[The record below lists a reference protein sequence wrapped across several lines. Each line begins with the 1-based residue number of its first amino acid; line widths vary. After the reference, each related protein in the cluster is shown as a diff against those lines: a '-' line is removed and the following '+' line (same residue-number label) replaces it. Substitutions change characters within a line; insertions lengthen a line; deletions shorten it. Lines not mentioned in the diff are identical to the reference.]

1 MSKKNKKNKAKLLGY
16 GIDEKTSSL
25 LVRAFDVDRIKD
37 IKIEK
42 LLDSWDPRFKLIS
55 EGADKLPLPPLV
67 IEELKSNLRRNV
79 DLLTKEKIKDIFR
92 RAIKKYEAARVEPCE
107 PVGIVAAQSIGEPGT
122 QMTMRTF
129 HYAGVAELNVTLGLP
144 RLIEIVDARR
154 VPSTPLM
161 TIKLDEES
169 RYDREKAKELALRI
183 EATRITDI
191 GDISTSPEEAKIL
204 VELDERAL
212 AKRGITVEDVMKKIS
227 IGNAI
232 VKRDGLS
239 ISIQP
244 KVETYREMV
253 KLRDKILSLTLKGID
268 GIERVIMRK
277 EGGEYVLYT
286 EGSQFQK
293 VLNVKGVDAR
303 RTKTNNIY
311 EIADVLGI
319 EAARNLI
326 MNEAVETLKEQ
337 GLDVDFR
344 HIMLVADM
352 MTCDGEV
359 KQIGRHG
366 VAGEKASVLS
376 RAAFEV
382 TVNQLLDAAIR
393 GDIDELQGVTENV
406 IVGQPI
412 KLGTG
417 DIELVAKR
425 YER

>member
-1 MSKKNKKNKAKLLGY
+1 MKRQGWS
-16 GIDEKTSSL
+16 
-25 LVRAFDVDRIKD
+25 
-37 IKIEK
+37 
-42 LLDSWDPRFKLIS
+42 
-55 EGADKLPLPPLV
+55 
-67 IEELKSNLRRNV
+67 
-79 DLLTKEKIKDIFR
+79 
-92 RAIKKYEAARVEPCE
+92 RVS